1 MAEANNAADE
11 FSGETQRRRGTI
23 KWLLQY
29 DLQVI
34 AVPEKTLGVLTSGG
48 DCAGLNAVIRSVV
61 ARAVQG
67 YGWRVLGIRQG
78 TQGLLRR
85 PVDFAV
91 LDLRIANPTMARMAG
106 TILGTTNRG
115 DPFAYPMQDGSLLD
129 RSEEVIEGVRLLGLD
144 ALIGIGGD
152 GSLAILRHLAQQGS
166 IPFVGIPKTIDNDVG
181 ATESSI
187 GYHTA
192 VMVATE
198 AIDRLQPT
206 AASHDRVMIL
216 EVMGRDS
223 GQIALAAGIAGG
235 ADVILVPEIA
245 YDINIVAAH
254 IARLRQTAHNFAI
267 VVVAEAV
274 RDNTGEHVERRHALG
289 GATYGGVGHVLGEA
303 LARLTGAETRV
314 TVLGHVQR
322 GGQPT
327 WDDRLVASAFGVHAV
342 DLIAEGKF
350 DRMVAWQNRRVVDVP
365 LTAAFEATQ
374 LVASDDTLVRTA
386 RGLGICLGDR

>member
-1 MAEANNAADE
+1 M
-11 FSGETQRRRGTI
+11 S
-23 KWLLQY
+23 
-29 DLQVI
+29 V
-34 AVPEKTLGVLTSGG
+34 VSEKTIGVLTSGG
-48 DCAGLNAVIRSVV
+48 DCAGLNAVIRGVV
-61 ARAVQG
+61 RRAVLG
-67 YGWRVLGIRQG
+67 YGWRVLGLRQG

-91 LDLRIANPTMARMAG
+91 LDLRSANPDMARMAG

-115 DPFAYPMQDGSLLD
+115 DPFAYPMPDGSLKD

-152 GSLAILRHLAQQGS
+152 GSLTILRHLAQQGN
-166 IPFVGIPKTIDNDVG
+166 IPFIGIPKTIDNDVG

-187 GYHTA
+187 GYNTA

-223 GQIALAAGIAGG
+223 GRLALAAGIAGG
-235 ADVILVPEIA
+235 ADVILVPEIP
-245 YDINIVAAH
+245 YNINIVAAH
-254 IARLRQTAHNFAI
+254 IIKLREAVHNFAI
-267 VVVAEAV
+267 VVVSEAV
-274 RDNTGEHVERRHALG
+274 RDRRGEHVQRQHGLG
-289 GATYGGVGHVLGEA
+289 SATYGGIGHVLGEA

-327 WDDRLVASAFGVHAV
+327 WDDRMVGSAFGVYAV
-342 DLIAEGKF
+342 DLVAEGKF
-350 DRMVAWQNRRVVDVP
+350 DRMVAWQHRCVVDVP
-365 LTAAFEATQ
+365 LTAAFQPTQ
-374 LVASDDTLVRTA
+374 LIASDDTLVRTA
-386 RGLGICLGDR
+386 RGLGICLGDG